1 MYQLMYVSVSV
12 LTPGSYRRTPGPQDP
27 SHLPTRKIFWIISS
41 TVGNLKAPY
50 FALHCAICSP
60 SNAQV
65 KILLIVLASSSAA
78 TSKSAFIFLPHFSDH
93 FAPTHIS
100 SLPQ

>member
-1 MYQLMYVSVSV
+1 MYQLSLTLTLLVQGFPL

-27 SHLPTRKIFWIISS
+27 SHLPARKIFWIISS

-50 FALHCAICSP
+50 SALHCAICSP

-65 KILLIVLASSSAA
+65 KILLIFLASSSAA
-78 TSKSAFIFLPHFSDH
+78 TITLQS
-93 FAPTHIS
+93 IS
-100 SLPQ
+100 LLKNPIQELTL